1 MTMFDKCLL
10 LTASRLL
17 LVRRWKRVCPTLSSA
32 TRQHLVGHALDDRAI
47 IDAGSHSGKERIV
60 ADRIRT
66 IKVQADIIGP
76 IWFIGWLFTLAY
88 ANLGFWQAVFAIV
101 IWPFYLGNAVG

>member
-1 MTMFDKCLL
+1 LFSQKTSLFPPHRGHPRTYMRGCY
-10 LTASRLL
+10 
-17 LVRRWKRVCPTLSSA
+17 PTLSSV
-32 TRQHLVGHALDDRAI
+32 TRQPLVGHTLDDRAI
-47 IDAGSHSGKERIV
+47 IDAGSHSGKERV
-60 ADRIRT
+60 LADRIRT

-76 IWFIGWLFTLAY
+76 LWFIGWLFTLAY

>member
-1 MTMFDKCLL
+1 LFSQKTSLFPRCRGHSH
-10 LTASRLL
+10 AYPQ
-17 LVRRWKRVCPTLSSA
+17 VCRPMLSSA
-32 TRQHLVGHALDDRAI
+32 TRQPLVGHALDDCAI
-47 IDAGSHSGKERIV
+47 IDTGSHPGKEKVV

-76 IWFIGWLFTLAY
+76 LWFIGWLFTLAY